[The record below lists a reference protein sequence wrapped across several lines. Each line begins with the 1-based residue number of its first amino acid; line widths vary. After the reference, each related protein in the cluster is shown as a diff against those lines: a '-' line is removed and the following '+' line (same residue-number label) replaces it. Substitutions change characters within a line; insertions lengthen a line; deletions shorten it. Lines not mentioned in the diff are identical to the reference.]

1 MKSLAISPRGRG
13 ATIHRMDCP
22 NMLRL
27 TDRERLVKVSWGEA
41 QKTFPVAV
49 QIKAYDRQGLMGDI
63 SSILTNEGINVL
75 DINLKVNQN
84 LAAFNL
90 ILEIGD
96 IAQLSRVL
104 TKIEN
109 LPNVLEARRQKPG
122 VTNKNIRLEYFT
134 HLHQ

>member
-1 MKSLAISPRGRG
+1 
-13 ATIHRMDCP
+13 
-22 NMLRL
+22 MLRL
-27 TDRERLVKVSWGEA
+27 TDRERLVKVNWGEA

-96 IAQLSRVL
+96 IAQLSRIL

-122 VTNKNIRLEYFT
+122 
-134 HLHQ
+134 

>member
-1 MKSLAISPRGRG
+1 
-13 ATIHRMDCP
+13 
-22 NMLRL
+22 
-27 TDRERLVKVSWGEA
+27 
-41 QKTFPVAV
+41 
-49 QIKAYDRQGLMGDI
+49 MGDI

-109 LPNVLEARRQKPG
+109 LPNVMEARRQKPG
-122 VTNKNIRLEYFT
+122 
-134 HLHQ
+134 

>member
-1 MKSLAISPRGRG
+1 
-13 ATIHRMDCP
+13 MDCP

-27 TDRERLVKVSWGEA
+27 TDRERLVKVNWGEA

-122 VTNKNIRLEYFT
+122 
-134 HLHQ
+134 

>member
-1 MKSLAISPRGRG
+1 
-13 ATIHRMDCP
+13 
-22 NMLRL
+22 
-27 TDRERLVKVSWGEA
+27 
-41 QKTFPVAV
+41 
-49 QIKAYDRQGLMGDI
+49 MGDI

-122 VTNKNIRLEYFT
+122 
-134 HLHQ
+134 